1 MNDDLEN
8 QNTCLTLLKKET
20 RMDLENKYTLIMDN
34 KERLNAM
41 DIKIEE
47 MDEESGEFSQYQK

>member
-1 MNDDLEN
+1 
-8 QNTCLTLLKKET
+8 
-20 RMDLENKYTLIMDN
+20 MDLEAKYTLIMDN

-47 MDEESGEFSQYQK
+47 MDEESGEFS